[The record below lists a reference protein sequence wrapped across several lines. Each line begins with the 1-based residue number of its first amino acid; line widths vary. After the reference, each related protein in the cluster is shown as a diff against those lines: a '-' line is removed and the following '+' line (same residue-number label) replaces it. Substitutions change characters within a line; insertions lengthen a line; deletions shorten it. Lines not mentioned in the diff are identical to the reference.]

1 MLEKAFDKIQYPFKL
16 KNLERSGIQ
25 GPNLNIVKA
34 IYSTPAANNK
44 LNGENLEVAPLKSE
58 NRQGSPL
65 LP

>member
-1 MLEKAFDKIQYPFKL
+1 MIISLDAEKKL
-16 KNLERSGIQ
+16 FS
-25 GPNLNIVKA
+25 NLNIGKA